1 MEELDKA
8 PDRAV
13 TCDGIYKQKP
23 TRRKLTQRLA
33 LGSEIHTWIE
43 TGKTWDLGN
52 TRLPD
57 RSGKLYR
64 LKDLQDELSGLSSR
78 IEFLETPE
86 RAARIKKREEMQDQ
100 ERVANIAIGQLT
112 TVSADALGGFEEK
125 LKVLAGLFER
135 QGFNGWFGHGEIVG

>member
-52 TRLPD
+52 TKLPD

-86 RAARIKKREEMQDQ
+86 RAARI
-100 ERVANIAIGQLT
+100 
-112 TVSADALGGFEEK
+112 
-125 LKVLAGLFER
+125 
-135 QGFNGWFGHGEIVG
+135 